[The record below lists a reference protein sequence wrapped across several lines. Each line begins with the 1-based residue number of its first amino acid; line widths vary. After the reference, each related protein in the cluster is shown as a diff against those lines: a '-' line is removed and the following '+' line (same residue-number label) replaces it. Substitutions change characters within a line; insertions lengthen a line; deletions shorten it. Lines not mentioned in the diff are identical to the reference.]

1 MTSKA
6 RKFYLHVKKD
16 VTWSRIFVLSVVI
29 LIIAGSSVHGKNIPR
44 VFTLTPDKLIH
55 CLEYAVLGIF
65 IFHWL
70 LLEFSSFPLYKIS
83 LATLLIGSA
92 MGAIDENYQRLI
104 PGRYPDCWDWVL
116 DSTGIILSIIMMNYQ
131 VNKDVSPIKKAP

>member
-1 MTSKA
+1 MLSKTK
-6 RKFYLHVKKD
+6 KFFIQVKRNIAL
-16 VTWSRIFVLSVVI
+16 SRMFALFVVI
-29 LIIAGSSVHGKNIPR
+29 LIIAGSSVPGNNLPH

-70 LLEFSSFPLYKIS
+70 MLEFSSFPLYKIS